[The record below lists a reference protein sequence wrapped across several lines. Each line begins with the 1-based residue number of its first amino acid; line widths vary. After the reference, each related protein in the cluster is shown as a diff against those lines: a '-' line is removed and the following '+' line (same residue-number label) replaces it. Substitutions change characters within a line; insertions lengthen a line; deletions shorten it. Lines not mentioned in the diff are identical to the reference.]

1 MTALATTVAD
11 HRGHLIPKLRQ
22 LLPALAARFEHVA
35 VAATTGTPTE
45 TLDLLRAHGAA
56 VAIDEPDARFIGRHR
71 RQALALAAE
80 HGQHVA
86 YLDLDHALRWVEHEP
101 AELEETLARAVRT
114 GCLVIG
120 RTQAGRDALP
130 RRLRD
135 TEAIV
140 NHVYALTTG
149 RAWDLMMAARA
160 FSPAAARSVAQG
172 CLVDT
177 IANDVAWPLHC
188 ERAGFALDYVEAR
201 GLTYLTNDEYAR
213 GAADDRKDRDPRLW
227 ARRVEIAWQHVAEI
241 VPYMPQ
247 PTARPSP

>member
-1 MTALATTVAD
+1 MIALATTVAD
-11 HRGHLIPKLRQ
+11 HRGHLIPKARAH
-22 LLPALAARFEHVA
+22 LPALAARFGNVA

-45 TLDLLRAHGAA
+45 TLDLLRAQGAV
-56 VAIDEPDARFIGRHR
+56 VARNESDSRRIGRHR
-71 RQALALAAE
+71 RQVLAMAAE
-80 HGQHVA
+80 SGRHVM

-101 AELEETLARAVRT
+101 AELDAVLARALRT
-114 GCLVIG
+114 DCLVIG

-160 FSPAAARSVAQG
+160 FSPAAARSVAAG

-177 IANDVAWPLHC
+177 VANDVAWPLYC
-188 ERAGFALDYVEAR
+188 ERAGFGLDYVEAR
-201 GLTYLTNDEYAR
+201 GLTYLTNDEYAH
-213 GAADDRKDRDPRLW
+213 GAVDDEKDRDPRLW
-227 ARRVEIAWQHVAEI
+227 ARRVEIAWQQVAEI
-241 VPYMPQ
+241 VPYI
-247 PTARPSP
+247 R